1 MNFDDWLNFL
11 LLRDPN
17 VFMVVIGTV
26 LLGASAALVG
36 SFSFLRKQSLI
47 GDAVAHS
54 ILPGV
59 VLAFLISGSK
69 NPIYLMI
76 GALISG
82 WLSILLINLIRNRS
96 KLKSDAS
103 IGITL
108 SFFFGIGI
116 VLLTYAQHHAG
127 ANMAGLDQY
136 LFGKAASMNSMDVRI
151 FSIMSVVLFAVVILF
166 RRAFILISF
175 DRDFAMSKGLAVN
188 FYELMLSTLTI
199 LAIALGIQAVG
210 MILMAALIITPAA
223 SARQWTNKMG
233 NFMMLTVLFGMIAGY
248 VGSFISYSAPQMPTG
263 PWIVMALSFITL
275 ISVVFAPEKGIIS
288 RHRKKKFNAQK
299 ILVEN
304 IVKAFFHLNE
314 KVGGKN
320 AKISLDQLNTIMK
333 TDTSR
338 LVKGLGIL
346 KQKELVVKAGDQW
359 KLTRDGVAESR
370 RIVRLHRLWELY
382 LTRKMLIDPSLVH
395 ADAEA
400 IEHVITPEIEFQ
412 LTKELGDPK
421 IDPHLS
427 EIPKVR
433 I

>member
-1 MNFDDWLNFL
+1 
-11 LLRDPN
+11 
-17 VFMVVIGTV
+17 
-26 LLGASAALVG
+26 
-36 SFSFLRKQSLI
+36 
-47 GDAVAHS
+47 
-54 ILPGV
+54 
-59 VLAFLISGSK
+59 
-69 NPIYLMI
+69 
-76 GALISG
+76 
-82 WLSILLINLIRNRS
+82 
-96 KLKSDAS
+96 
-103 IGITL
+103 
-108 SFFFGIGI
+108 
-116 VLLTYAQHHAG
+116 
-127 ANMAGLDQY
+127 
-136 LFGKAASMNSMDVRI
+136 
-151 FSIMSVVLFAVVILF
+151 
-166 RRAFILISF
+166 
-175 DRDFAMSKGLAVN
+175 
-188 FYELMLSTLTI
+188 
-199 LAIALGIQAVG
+199 
-210 MILMAALIITPAA
+210 
-223 SARQWTNKMG
+223 
-233 NFMMLTVLFGMIAGY
+233 MMLTVLFGMIAGY

>member
-47 GDAVAHS
+47 GGAVAHS

-69 NPIYLMI
+69 NPFYLMI

-116 VLLTYAQHHAG
+116 LLLTYAQHHAG

-151 FSIMSVVLFAVVILF
+151 FSIMSVVLFFVVILF

-175 DRDFAMSKGLAVN
+175 DRDFAKSKGLAVN

-223 SARQWTNKMG
+223 SAR
-233 NFMMLTVLFGMIAGY
+233 
-248 VGSFISYSAPQMPTG
+248 SFASA
-263 PWIVMALSFITL
+263 
-275 ISVVFAPEKGIIS
+275 
-288 RHRKKKFNAQK
+288 
-299 ILVEN
+299 
-304 IVKAFFHLNE
+304 
-314 KVGGKN
+314 
-320 AKISLDQLNTIMK
+320 
-333 TDTSR
+333 
-338 LVKGLGIL
+338 
-346 KQKELVVKAGDQW
+346 
-359 KLTRDGVAESR
+359 
-370 RIVRLHRLWELY
+370 
-382 LTRKMLIDPSLVH
+382 
-395 ADAEA
+395 
-400 IEHVITPEIEFQ
+400 
-412 LTKELGDPK
+412 
-421 IDPHLS
+421 
-427 EIPKVR
+427 
-433 I
+433 